1 LHFDKTYRYFGP
13 LIRPFL
19 ACHGRFIKVLKTIV
33 LLHRL
38 AWPIEKVYKHL
49 YTQTPESIMNSVR
62 WNIAVSPDTD
72 QSVRMFIAA
81 QGGGRKGDLS
91 RFIEEAVRAYLLE
104 RAVEQAKTATGNMS
118 EAELTDLVDEAVQWA
133 REH

>member
-1 LHFDKTYRYFGP
+1 M
-13 LIRPFL
+13 
-19 ACHGRFIKVLKTIV
+19 
-33 LLHRL
+33 
-38 AWPIEKVYKHL
+38 YKHL
-49 YTQTPESIMNSVR
+49 YTYRLNVHSMSTVR
-62 WNIAVSPDTD
+62 WNIAVSPDVD

-104 RAVEQAKTATGNMS
+104 RAVEQAKTAATGLG
-118 EAELTDLVDEAVQWA
+118 AEDINGLIDEAVQWA

>member
-1 LHFDKTYRYFGP
+1 
-13 LIRPFL
+13 
-19 ACHGRFIKVLKTIV
+19 
-33 LLHRL
+33 
-38 AWPIEKVYKHL
+38 
-49 YTQTPESIMNSVR
+49 MNSVR

-91 RFIEEAVRAYLLE
+91 RFIEEAVRSHILE
-104 RAVEQAKTATGNMS
+104 LSAEQAKVANADVNEADLTAIVA
-118 EAELTDLVDEAVQWA
+118 EAIQWA